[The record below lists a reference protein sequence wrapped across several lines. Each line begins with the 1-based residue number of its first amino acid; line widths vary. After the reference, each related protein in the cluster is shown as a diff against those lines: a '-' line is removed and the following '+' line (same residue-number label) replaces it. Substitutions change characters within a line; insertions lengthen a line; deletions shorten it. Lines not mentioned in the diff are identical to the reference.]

1 MEFTNQILY
10 LAALIMLF
18 GMAFSAFRGVASS
31 IKSDE
36 SIYFW
41 FFGLVVQM
49 ISFAGFYLYPYVG
62 EWALVMGNTGQLAV
76 DLLLAMLFR
85 SFRAQVPK
93 FYVLTVGWVLII
105 FAVAVSSLSYIDRM
119 LLVCIAT
126 IGVSIWQLY
135 ELFRA
140 QKSLHSIFILFLQT
154 AISLQIL
161 LCASRV
167 ILFHAEGANII
178 HSLMH
183 QTEYDDD
190 SLEIQIRM
198 LLVFLYVLIFMGIG
212 NFYFEKIW
220 RISENMIHV
229 REDQML
235 ETLQSLA
242 TSRDNETGQHLVR
255 TQAYVKLLCY
265 SLREMGCYGDIL
277 IDSYIE
283 QVVKVTPLHDIGKVG
298 IPDEILLKE
307 GPHTD
312 AEREVMKSHAALGE
326 RILTLSDHDSDDAMI
341 QMAAAMAGSHHERW
355 DGTGYPRG
363 LKGTSIPLAARI
375 MSLAD
380 VYDAL
385 TTSRIYKKAWPHE
398 DAVTE
403 IGRQKGK
410 AFDPTVVEAFMRV
423 KDDFH
428 DVAEQMKG

>member
-1 MEFTNQILY
+1 MEFANQILY

-18 GMAFSAFRGVASS
+18 GMAFSAYKGVASS
-31 IKSDE
+31 IKSDD
-36 SIYFW
+36 SVYFW

-49 ISFAGFYLYPYVG
+49 ISFAAFYLYPYVG
-62 EWALVMGNTGQLAV
+62 DLALVVGNAGQLAV

-85 SFRAQVPK
+85 SFRVQVPK
-93 FYVLTVGWVLII
+93 FYVLSLGWLVIV
-105 FAVAVSSLSYIDRM
+105 FGAVVAGLPYIERM
-119 LLVCIAT
+119 LLVCIVT
-126 IGVSIWQLY
+126 IGVSIWQIY
-135 ELFRA
+135 ELFRL
-140 QKSLHSIFILFLQT
+140 QKSQHSVFILFLQA

-161 LCASRV
+161 LCAFRV
-167 ILFHAEGANII
+167 ILFHAEGGNAI
-178 HSLMH
+178 HSLVH
-183 QTEYDDD
+183 LTEYNDD

-255 TQAYVKLLCY
+255 TQAYVRLLCH
-265 SLREMGCYGDIL
+265 SLRDMGYYGEVLTDP
-277 IDSYIE
+277 YIE
-283 QVVKVTPLHDIGKVG
+283 QIVKVTPLHDVGKVG
-298 IPDEILLKE
+298 IPDEILLKQ

-326 RILTLSDHDSDDAMI
+326 RILTLSDRSADDALI
-341 QMAAAMAGSHHERW
+341 QTAAAMAGGHHERW
-355 DGTGYPRG
+355 DGKGYPRG
-363 LKGTSIPLAARI
+363 IEGAAIPLAARI

-385 TTSRIYKKAWPHE
+385 TTSRIYKKAWSHE
-398 DAVTE
+398 DAAAE
-403 IGRQKGK
+403 ILRQKGK
-410 AFDPTVVEAFMRV
+410 GFDPAVVEAFMRV
-423 KDDFH
+423 KDDFRE
-428 DVAEQMKG
+428 VAERMKG